1 MAQRERSDP
10 LTDDEIEAVAAA
22 ADDLGERLVEALA
35 AETGRDPSAFD
46 IDDEEYEFPDPC
58 E

>member
-10 LTDDEIEAVAAA
+10 LTDEQIEAVAAA

-35 AETGRDPSAFD
+35 EETGGEPEAFD
-46 IDDEEYEFPDPC
+46 IDDAAYEFPEPR

>member
-10 LTDDEIEAVAAA
+10 LTEEQVEAVAAA

-35 AETGRDPSAFD
+35 EETGREPAAFD
-46 IDDEEYEFPDPC
+46 IDDEASEFPEPRG
-58 E
+58 

>member
-10 LTDDEIEAVAAA
+10 LTEEQVEAVAAA

-35 AETGRDPSAFD
+35 EETGREPAAFD
-46 IDDEEYEFPDPC
+46 IDDGEYDFTEPR